1 MKPWRGRRGDGVEDP
16 ASWGVGA
23 GSGPGHP
30 LDAGTDGGIDPR
42 TTSTS
47 VDHAGATGGYVP
59 PVSLGDT
66 KTLPRITPTA
76 ALGTTDIPWSDGVV
90 DAEALADMQAFN
102 DLKAKRKKQKRRKIV
117 TTVAVIAGLVVVVG
131 GASLWYAADQ
141 AARALEGAGMQTA
154 VVEQGTFTQTVS
166 ASGNLQPVASVSATP
181 EVDGIVGEVFV
192 SEGDTVAAGQTLF
205 TVVNAELDKAI
216 TQAAQTI
223 EEAKNGVAQA
233 QNAVNDAYRSKSA
246 GREAAAQAQAAADAA
261 ATAAASGGTGAA
273 GGGSGAPVAAAQGF
287 DEASAD
293 SAIRQAE
300 FALNG
305 ANLTLQNA
313 QAAHAE
319 AVARGEKRA
328 VKSSIAG
335 SVVSVNIE
343 SGKALGSTSGSSVV
357 SPVQIADLSQ
367 MTVSIGVNEID
378 ILKVGADQQATVTFT
393 AAPGL
398 ELPAKVV
405 RIATTSTAAAG
416 GSGSGMPGGA
426 VTYAVK
432 LLIETPDPRLKPGM
446 TAKATIVTQTIE
458 RALMVPISA
467 VQSDGAGGSSVMVL
481 VDPETH
487 EVEER
492 KVEVVAS
499 DGLITVVK
507 GGVKPGEAVVV
518 SGGSSGSG
526 NSSGVMGGMEDA
538 EASSTDV
545 AVGASTMVG

>member
-16 ASWGVGA
+16 ASF
-23 GSGPGHP
+23 
-30 LDAGTDGGIDPR
+30 
-42 TTSTS
+42 
-47 VDHAGATGGYVP
+47 
-59 PVSLGDT
+59 GDT
-66 KTLPRITPTA
+66 NTLPRIASAA
-76 ALGTTDIPWSDGVV
+76 ALDTADATWRNGVI

-131 GASLWYAADQ
+131 GAGLWYAADQ

-216 TQAAQTI
+216 AQAAQAI

-261 ATAAASGGTGAA
+261 ATAASSAAVAGGA
-273 GGGSGAPVAAAQGF
+273 GTSTGGSGSTAIAAQGF

-313 QAAHAE
+313 QATHAE

-328 VKSSIAG
+328 VKSAIAG
-335 SVVSVNIE
+335 SVVSVNVE
-343 SGKALGSTSGSSVV
+343 PGKALGSTSTSGVV
-357 SPVQIADLSQ
+357 SPIQIADLSQ

-378 ILKVGADQQATVTFT
+378 ILKVGADQHATVTFT
-393 AAPGL
+393 AALGL

-405 RIATTSTAAAG
+405 RIATTSTSTASGAG
-416 GSGSGMPGGA
+416 SSMSGGA

-467 VQSDGAGGSSVMVL
+467 VQSDGVEGSSVMVL
-481 VDPETH
+481 VDPETQK
-487 EVEER
+487 VETR

-507 GGVKPGEAVVV
+507 GGVKPGETVVV
-518 SGGSSGSG
+518 SGGSLNGT
-526 NSSGVMGGMEDA
+526 SSADAIGDKEDTGME
-538 EASSTDV
+538 STGAAAAGSIV
-545 AVGASTMVG
+545 VG